1 MRLPSR
7 RHARHSAP
15 LAARGASFAATAT
28 ALVLAA
34 CGGEASTATVL
45 RFDASPEGKSD
56 AQTGGED
63 GETTPVDAGHDTRD
77 ASADGGAPAMRNSA
91 CTPTTEETGT
101 AVSTEHGRLD
111 GTLVYVVDV
120 GQGKQC
126 NGDDSHVH
134 LQVEVSGSIY
144 DVAVDIG
151 TAPNDEV
158 GYYEETLAV
167 PGGAWAEGWHGADSL
182 AYPSLGL
189 HSTSFPTTDPGT
201 VGAQVEALL
210 TTTTKISIFCKGYPQ
225 GNGCHDVHYEDGTGE
240 DGAIVLDPTAAM
252 SPVLFFRFSTQ
263 TF

>member
-1 MRLPSR
+1 VLGLALVAIPLYLWRRPRSESLPVTSMLD
-7 RHARHSAP
+7 ASAP
-15 LAARGASFAATAT
+15 LSDAGLAVAAASPAAAPTLQVTLSEAKVMECHDPGSRHTAP
-28 ALVLAA
+28 ADCDHLAPLEKGLAA
-34 CGGEASTATVL
+34 AITSAGACMPSSVGG
-45 RFDASPEGKSD
+45 
-56 AQTGGED
+56 
-63 GETTPVDAGHDTRD
+63 
-77 ASADGGAPAMRNSA
+77 
-91 CTPTTEETGT
+91 
-101 AVSTEHGRLD
+101 

-134 LQVEVSGSIY
+134 LQVEVTGSIY

-167 PGGAWAEGWHGADSL
+167 PGGAWAEGWHGADTL

-189 HSTSFPTTDPGT
+189 HSTSFPTTDPAT

-210 TTTTKISIFCKGYPQ
+210 ASTTKISIFCKGYPQ